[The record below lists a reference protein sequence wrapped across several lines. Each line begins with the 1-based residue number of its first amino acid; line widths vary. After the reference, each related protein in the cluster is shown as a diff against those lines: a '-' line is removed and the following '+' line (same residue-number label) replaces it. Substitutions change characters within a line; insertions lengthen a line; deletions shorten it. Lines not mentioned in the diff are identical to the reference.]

1 MSDRTVRSNHLVV
14 ALLMSLSMPLHA
26 EPDPAAGV
34 ELLPVSAKALQVA
47 LRQAETEEPT
57 TLMPETVKVS
67 PGVNELLPVAVGHL
81 NRIVTPFDHPVVTTV
96 SNAQTQTRGRV
107 VYVAPNDET
116 PITLYLTPG
125 DNPEFALSLTL
136 IPKRIP
142 AREIRLTLDDESSK
156 TLGKIQLK
164 TKDDRGEGGVGIE
177 PPEYVA
183 QLKTIFR
190 ELGLQRTPRGFE
202 LREPEPSERI
212 RCGQPALEIRTGQAL
227 EGRDMVIL
235 VGIARN
241 RGYRTLE
248 IDERTCAEIDGS
260 VLAVASW
267 PKVVLEPDE
276 ATELYVARRRSPEEE
291 VMSRPS
297 LLEGGVLR

>member
-1 MSDRTVRSNHLVV
+1 MSAKTRNLNRLAF
-14 ALLMSLSMPLHA
+14 ALLASLSLPLRA
-26 EPDPAAGV
+26 EPDPAQAV
-34 ELLPVSAKALQVA
+34 ELLPVSARALQDAV
-47 LRQAETEEPT
+47 RHAETEEPA
-57 TLMPETVKVS
+57 TLTPETVRVS
-67 PGVNELLPVAVGHL
+67 PGVNELLPVALGHL
-81 NRIVTPFDHPVVTTV
+81 NRIVTPFEHPVVTTV
-96 SNAQTQTRGRV
+96 STAQTQTKGRI
-107 VYVAPNDET
+107 VYVAPADEA
-116 PITLYLTPG
+116 PVTLYLTPG
-125 DNPEFALSLTL
+125 DNQDFALSLTL

-142 AREIRLTLDDESSK
+142 AREIRLSLDDESSK